1 MEVIHSALFCT
12 GYKQHTEA
20 PCLSHCHTHTLPV
33 KPLITN
39 MLIFSP
45 HVYPDRSI
53 QLIQQLLDLDLKLP
67 LTDRAPVG
75 RHAHFTAWVEAGI
88 SFIQAA
94 NTKFMIVCDCMYVNV
109 VYLVVQWSYN
119 LF

>member
-20 PCLSHCHTHTLPV
+20 PSLSLSHALPV

-39 MLIFSP
+39 MLFFSA

-88 SFIQAA
+88 SFI
-94 NTKFMIVCDCMYVNV
+94 
-109 VYLVVQWSYN
+109 
-119 LF
+119 